1 MRLFNTVEA
10 YTFTLRLTRLAE
22 RAVS

>member
-1 MRLFNTVEA
+1 MRLFDTVEA

-22 RAVS
+22 RAVL

>member
-1 MRLFNTVEA
+1 MRLFDTVEA

-22 RAVS
+22 RTVL

>member
-1 MRLFNTVEA
+1 MRLFDTVEA